1 MLGGMKMYLEFKN
14 LSCGYGQ
21 RTVIDGISLQVQ
33 LGEIVGLLGANGCGK
48 TTLIKT
54 VLGLLPA
61 QGGEVLLNGKDIRGW
76 TSAQIARVMG
86 YIPQTHTPPFPFQ
99 VLDVVLMG
107 RTAHIKP
114 FSSPSRKDISIA
126 EEALEMLNISYL
138 GDRLYTEI
146 SGGERQLVLIA
157 RALAQEPQILI
168 MDEPTA
174 SLDFGNQIKVLS
186 HVKQLAGMDIAVLMS
201 CHFPEHAFI
210 YSNRAVLL
218 NEGKILHSGTPS
230 ETITAERLKTLYGI
244 DVDIVTVKNRMNQE
258 VRVCVPARIFPLQ
271 LVPSVEQKDEY
282 WPFSRGWRSII
293 RKERII

>member
-1 MLGGMKMYLEFKN
+1 
-14 LSCGYGQ
+14 
-21 RTVIDGISLQVQ
+21 V
-33 LGEIVGLLGANGCGK
+33 GEVVGLLGANGCGK

-54 VLGLLPA
+54 ILGLLPV
-61 QGGEVLLNGKDIRGW
+61 QGGEILLDGKNIKNW
-76 TSAQIARVMG
+76 TSAQIARVIG
-86 YIPQTHTPPFPFQ
+86 YIPQMHTPPFPFE

-114 FSSPSRKDISIA
+114 FSSPSPQDVKIA
-126 EEALEMLNISYL
+126 ERALDMLNISYL
-138 GDRLYTEI
+138 RDRVYTEI

-157 RALAQEPQILI
+157 RALAQEPKILI

-186 HVKQLAGMDIAVLMS
+186 HVKQLAGMNIAVLMS

-218 NEGKILHSGTPS
+218 NEGRILHSGTPG

-258 VRVCVPARIFPLQ
+258 LRVCIPSRNFTLQ
-271 LVPSVEQKDEY
+271 PMQSMERRNEY
-282 WPFSRGWRSII
+282 AFA
-293 RKERII
+293 

>member
-1 MLGGMKMYLEFKN
+1 MEMEFRN

-21 RTVIDGISLQVQ
+21 RRVVDGISLKLKV
-33 LGEIVGLLGANGCGK
+33 GEVVGLLGANGCGK

-54 VLGLLPA
+54 ILGLLPV
-61 QGGEVLLNGKDIRGW
+61 QGGEVLLDGKNIKNW
-76 TSAQIARVMG
+76 TSAQIARVIG
-86 YIPQTHTPPFPFQ
+86 YIPQMHTPPFPFE

-114 FSSPSRKDISIA
+114 FSSPSPQDVKIA
-126 EEALEMLNISYL
+126 EQALDMLNISYL
-138 GDRLYTEI
+138 RDRVYTEI

-157 RALAQEPQILI
+157 RALAQEPRILI

-186 HVKQLAGMDIAVLMS
+186 HVKQLAGMNIAVLMS

-218 NEGKILHSGTPS
+218 NEGKILHSGTPG
-230 ETITAERLKTLYGI
+230 ETITAERLKTLYGV
-244 DVDIVTVKNRMNQE
+244 DVDIVSVKNRMNQE
-258 VRVCVPARIFPLQ
+258 LRVCIPSRNFALQ
-271 LVPSVEQKDEY
+271 PMQSMD
-282 WPFSRGWRSII
+282 R
-293 RKERII
+293 RKEYAFA

>member
-1 MLGGMKMYLEFKN
+1 MEMEFRN

-21 RTVIDGISLQVQ
+21 RRVVDGISLKLKV
-33 LGEIVGLLGANGCGK
+33 GEVVGLLGANGCGK

-54 VLGLLPA
+54 ILGLLPV
-61 QGGEVLLNGKDIRGW
+61 QGGEVLLDGKNIRNW
-76 TSAQIARVMG
+76 TSAQIARVIG
-86 YIPQTHTPPFPFQ
+86 YIPQMHTPPFPFE

-114 FSSPSRKDISIA
+114 FSSPSPQDVKIA
-126 EEALEMLNISYL
+126 EQALDMLNISYL
-138 GDRLYTEI
+138 RDRVYTEI

-157 RALAQEPQILI
+157 RALAQEPRILI

-186 HVKQLAGMDIAVLMS
+186 HVKQLAGMNIAVLMS

-218 NEGKILHSGTPS
+218 NEGKILHSGTPG
-230 ETITAERLKTLYGI
+230 ETITAERLKTLYGV
-244 DVDIVTVKNRMNQE
+244 DVDIVSVKNRMNQE
-258 VRVCVPARIFPLQ
+258 LRVCIPSRNFALQ
-271 LVPSVEQKDEY
+271 PMQSMD
-282 WPFSRGWRSII
+282 R
-293 RKERII
+293 RKEYAFA

>member
-1 MLGGMKMYLEFKN
+1 MELEFRN
-14 LSCGYGQ
+14 LSCGYGS
-21 RTVIDGISLQVQ
+21 RIVVDDISLSFKV
-33 LGEIVGLLGANGCGK
+33 GEVVGLLGANGCGK

-54 VLGLLPA
+54 ILGLLPIL
-61 QGGEVLLNGKDIRGW
+61 GGEVLLDGKNIKNW
-76 TSAQIARVMG
+76 TSAQIARVIG
-86 YIPQTHTPPFPFQ
+86 YIPQMHSPPFPFQ

-114 FSSPSRKDISIA
+114 FSSPSSEDVKIA
-126 EEALEMLNISYL
+126 EQALDMLSISYL
-138 GDRLYTEI
+138 RDRVYTEI

-157 RALAQEPQILI
+157 RALAQEPRILI

-186 HVKQLAGMDIAVLMS
+186 HVKQLAGMNIAVLMS

-218 NEGKILHSGTPS
+218 NEGKILHSGTPG
-230 ETITAERLKTLYGI
+230 ETITAERLKTLYGV

-258 VRVCVPARIFPLQ
+258 LRVCIPSINFVLQ
-271 LVPSVEQKDEY
+271 PMQSTE
-282 WPFSRGWRSII
+282 R
-293 RKERII
+293 RKEYAFA

>member
-1 MLGGMKMYLEFKN
+1 MELEFRN

-21 RTVIDGISLQVQ
+21 RRVVDSISLRLKV
-33 LGEIVGLLGANGCGK
+33 GEVVGLLGANGCGK

-54 VLGLLPA
+54 ILGLLPV
-61 QGGEVLLNGKDIRGW
+61 QGGEILLDGKNIKNW
-76 TSAQIARVMG
+76 TSAQIARVIG
-86 YIPQTHTPPFPFQ
+86 YIPQMHTPPFPFE

-114 FSSPSRKDISIA
+114 FSSPSPQDVKIA
-126 EEALEMLNISYL
+126 ERALDMLNISYL
-138 GDRLYTEI
+138 RDRVYTEI

-157 RALAQEPQILI
+157 RALAQEPKILI

-186 HVKQLAGMDIAVLMS
+186 HVKQLAGMNIAVLMS

-218 NEGKILHSGTPS
+218 NEGRILHSGTPG

-258 VRVCVPARIFPLQ
+258 LRVCIPSRNFTLQ
-271 LVPSVEQKDEY
+271 PMQSMERRNEY
-282 WPFSRGWRSII
+282 AFA
-293 RKERII
+293 

>member
-1 MLGGMKMYLEFKN
+1 MELEFRN

-21 RTVIDGISLQVQ
+21 RRVVDSISLRLKV
-33 LGEIVGLLGANGCGK
+33 GEVVGLLGANGCGK

-54 VLGLLPA
+54 ILGLLPV
-61 QGGEVLLNGKDIRGW
+61 QGGEILLDGKNIKNW
-76 TSAQIARVMG
+76 TSAQIARVIG
-86 YIPQTHTPPFPFQ
+86 YIPQMHTPPFPFE

-114 FSSPSRKDISIA
+114 FSSPSPQDVKIA
-126 EEALEMLNISYL
+126 ERALDMLNISYL
-138 GDRLYTEI
+138 RDRVYTEI

-157 RALAQEPQILI
+157 RALAQEPRILI

-186 HVKQLAGMDIAVLMS
+186 HVKQLAGMNIAVLMS

-218 NEGKILHSGTPS
+218 NEGRILHSGTPG

-258 VRVCVPARIFPLQ
+258 LRVCIPSRNFTLQ
-271 LVPSVEQKDEY
+271 PMQSMERRNEY
-282 WPFSRGWRSII
+282 AFA
-293 RKERII
+293 

>member
-1 MLGGMKMYLEFKN
+1 MELEFRN

-21 RTVIDGISLQVQ
+21 RRVVDSISLRLKV
-33 LGEIVGLLGANGCGK
+33 GEVVGLLGANGCGK

-54 VLGLLPA
+54 ILGLLPV
-61 QGGEVLLNGKDIRGW
+61 QGGEVLLDGKNIKNW
-76 TSAQIARVMG
+76 TSAQIARVIG
-86 YIPQTHTPPFPFQ
+86 YIPQMHTPPFPFE

-114 FSSPSRKDISIA
+114 FSSPSPQDVKIA
-126 EEALEMLNISYL
+126 ERALDMLNISYL
-138 GDRLYTEI
+138 RDRVYTEI

-157 RALAQEPQILI
+157 RALAQEPRILI

-186 HVKQLAGMDIAVLMS
+186 HVKQLAGMNIAVLMS

-218 NEGKILHSGTPS
+218 NEGKILHSGTPG

-258 VRVCVPARIFPLQ
+258 LRVCIPSRNFTLQ
-271 LVPSVEQKDEY
+271 PMQSMERRNEY
-282 WPFSRGWRSII
+282 AFA
-293 RKERII
+293 

>member
-1 MLGGMKMYLEFKN
+1 MELEFRN

-21 RTVIDGISLQVQ
+21 RRVVDSISLRLKV
-33 LGEIVGLLGANGCGK
+33 GEVVGLLGANGCGK

-54 VLGLLPA
+54 ILGLLPV
-61 QGGEVLLNGKDIRGW
+61 QGGEVLLDGKNIKNW
-76 TSAQIARVMG
+76 TSAQIARVIG
-86 YIPQTHTPPFPFQ
+86 YIPQMHTPPFPFE

-114 FSSPSRKDISIA
+114 FSSPSPQDVKIA
-126 EEALEMLNISYL
+126 ERALDMLNISYL
-138 GDRLYTEI
+138 RDRVYTEI

-157 RALAQEPQILI
+157 RALAQEPKILI

-186 HVKQLAGMDIAVLMS
+186 HVKQLAGMNIAVLMS

-218 NEGKILHSGTPS
+218 NEGRILHSGTPG

-258 VRVCVPARIFPLQ
+258 LRVCIPSRNFTLQ
-271 LVPSVEQKDEY
+271 PMQSMERRNEY
-282 WPFSRGWRSII
+282 AFA
-293 RKERII
+293 

>member
-1 MLGGMKMYLEFKN
+1 MELEFRN

-21 RTVIDGISLQVQ
+21 RRVVDSISLRLKV
-33 LGEIVGLLGANGCGK
+33 GEVVGLLGANGCGK

-54 VLGLLPA
+54 ILGLLPV
-61 QGGEVLLNGKDIRGW
+61 QGGEVLLDGKNIKNW
-76 TSAQIARVMG
+76 TSAQIARVIG
-86 YIPQTHTPPFPFQ
+86 YIPQMHTPPFPFE

-114 FSSPSRKDISIA
+114 FSSPSPQDVKIA
-126 EEALEMLNISYL
+126 ERALDMLNISYL
-138 GDRLYTEI
+138 RDRVYTEI

-157 RALAQEPQILI
+157 RALAQEPKILI

-186 HVKQLAGMDIAVLMS
+186 HVKQLAGMNIAVLMS

-218 NEGKILHSGTPS
+218 NEGKILHSGTPG

-258 VRVCVPARIFPLQ
+258 LRVCIPSRNFTLQ
-271 LVPSVEQKDEY
+271 PMQSMERRNEY
-282 WPFSRGWRSII
+282 AFA
-293 RKERII
+293 

>member
-1 MLGGMKMYLEFKN
+1 MELEFRN

-21 RTVIDGISLQVQ
+21 RRVVDSISLRLKV
-33 LGEIVGLLGANGCGK
+33 GEVVGLLGANGCGK

-54 VLGLLPA
+54 ILGLLPV
-61 QGGEVLLNGKDIRGW
+61 QGGEVLLDGKNIKNW
-76 TSAQIARVMG
+76 TSAQIARVIG
-86 YIPQTHTPPFPFQ
+86 YIPQMHTPPFPFE

-114 FSSPSRKDISIA
+114 FSSPSPQDVKIA
-126 EEALEMLNISYL
+126 ERALDMLNISYL
-138 GDRLYTEI
+138 RDRVYTEI

-157 RALAQEPQILI
+157 RALAQEPRILI

-186 HVKQLAGMDIAVLMS
+186 HVKQLAGMNIAVLMS

-218 NEGKILHSGTPS
+218 NEGRILHSGTPG

-258 VRVCVPARIFPLQ
+258 LRVCIPSRSFTLQ
-271 LVPSVEQKDEY
+271 PMQSMERRNEY
-282 WPFSRGWRSII
+282 AFA
-293 RKERII
+293 

>member
-1 MLGGMKMYLEFKN
+1 MELEFRN

-21 RTVIDGISLQVQ
+21 RRVVDSISLRLKV
-33 LGEIVGLLGANGCGK
+33 GEVVGLLGANGCGK

-54 VLGLLPA
+54 ILGLLPV
-61 QGGEVLLNGKDIRGW
+61 QGGEILLDGKNIKNW
-76 TSAQIARVMG
+76 TSAQIARVIG
-86 YIPQTHTPPFPFQ
+86 YIPQMHTPPFPFE

-114 FSSPSRKDISIA
+114 FSSPSPQDVKIA
-126 EEALEMLNISYL
+126 ERALDMLNISYL
-138 GDRLYTEI
+138 RDRVYTEI

-157 RALAQEPQILI
+157 RALAQEPRILI

-186 HVKQLAGMDIAVLMS
+186 HVKQLAGMNIAVLMS

-218 NEGKILHSGTPS
+218 NEGKILHSGTPG

-258 VRVCVPARIFPLQ
+258 LRVCIPSRNFTLQ
-271 LVPSVEQKDEY
+271 PMQSMERRNEY
-282 WPFSRGWRSII
+282 AFA
-293 RKERII
+293 